1 MAGGAAPWD
10 RPLRTR
16 TPPRKDAM
24 TTRPATP
31 TTTVPSAA
39 GRPRRT
45 GSLRHPVT
53 ARASSDLLA
62 RTAR

>member
-1 MAGGAAPWD
+1 
-10 RPLRTR
+10 
-16 TPPRKDAM
+16 M

-31 TTTVPSAA
+31 TTTVPSVAR
-39 GRPRRT
+39 RPRRT

-62 RTAR
+62 RAAR